1 MGKTSALRGTNQQI
15 ELIGSH
21 SNLARI
27 EKMRLIEKSLH
38 VAQSRRPG
46 ERVKGLV
53 GFPKKGDAY

>member
-1 MGKTSALRGTNQQI
+1 MHASKAKLESYTSITR
-15 ELIGSH
+15 
-21 SNLARI
+21 SNLE
-27 EKMRLIEKSLH
+27 EKMIEKSLH